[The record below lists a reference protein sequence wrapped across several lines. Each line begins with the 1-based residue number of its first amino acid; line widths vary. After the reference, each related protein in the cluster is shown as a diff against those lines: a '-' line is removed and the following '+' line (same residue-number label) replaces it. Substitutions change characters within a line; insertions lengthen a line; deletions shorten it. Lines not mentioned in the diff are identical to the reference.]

1 MGSCAVG
8 AAIVM
13 SGVLLAQIE
22 ESEDDLKLTKEEG
35 SWFGMVYIFQN
46 ISRYYIFHTPLTRPI
61 LLDLYWNYFYYLI
74 LYPVLLRNLTFNIM
88 ASH

>member
-35 SWFGMVYIFQN
+35 SWFGMVSIFKKYRQLLFFSYSSKSTYI
-46 ISRYYIFHTPLTRPI
+46 
-61 LLDLYWNYFYYLI
+61 
-74 LYPVLLRNLTFNIM
+74 
-88 ASH
+88 

>member
-35 SWFGMVYIFQN
+35 SWFGMVYIFQKYQPLSCFSYSSN
-46 ISRYYIFHTPLTRPI
+46 SNYIGI
-61 LLDLYWNYFYYLI
+61 IFYYLI
-74 LYPVLLRNLTFNIM
+74 LYHVLLRIHTFNII

>member
-46 ISRYYIFHTPLTRPI
+46 ISRYYVFYII
-61 LLDLYWNYFYYLI
+61 L
-74 LYPVLLRNLTFNIM
+74 
-88 ASH
+88 

>member
-22 ESEDDLKLTKEEG
+22 ESEDDLTLTKEEG

-46 ISRYYIFHTPLTRPI
+46 IGR
-61 LLDLYWNYFYYLI
+61 
-74 LYPVLLRNLTFNIM
+74 
-88 ASH
+88 

>member
-46 ISRYYIFHTPLTRPI
+46 ISRYYIFHTPLTRPTRPI
-61 LLDLYWNYFYYLI
+61 LELF
-74 LYPVLLRNLTFNIM
+74 LLPDFISCFTTKSDI
-88 ASH
+88 

>member
-35 SWFGMVYIFQN
+35 SWFGMIIHFKN
-46 ISRYYIFHTPLTRPI
+46 INRYYIFHTPLTRPI
-61 LLDLYWNYFYYLI
+61 FELSF
-74 LYPVLLRNLTFNIM
+74 TT
-88 ASH
+88 

>member
-46 ISRYYIFHTPLTRPI
+46 ISRYYIFHTPLYTPLTRPI
-61 LLDLYWNYFYYLI
+61 LELF
-74 LYPVLLRNLTFNIM
+74 LLPDFISCFTTKSDI
-88 ASH
+88 